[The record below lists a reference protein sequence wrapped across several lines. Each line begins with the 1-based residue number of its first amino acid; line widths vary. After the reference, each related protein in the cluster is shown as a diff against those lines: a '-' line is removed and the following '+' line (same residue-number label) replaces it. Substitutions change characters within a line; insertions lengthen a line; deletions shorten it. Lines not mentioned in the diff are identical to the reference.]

1 MLTLKSV
8 DKMQVENFEV
18 KVDKLKQCFDYI
30 KSTLEGFR
38 KHLVMVDSVQKE
50 LGITEAGLAS
60 SFDFG
65 TFYQSVLFQLL

>member
-18 KVDKLKQCFDYI
+18 KVDTLKQCLEYI
-30 KSTLEGFR
+30 KSILEGFR

-50 LGITEAGLAS
+50 LGIAEAGLAS

-65 TFYQSVLFQLL
+65 TFYQSVLYQLL